1 MSETPTPNTDATG
14 EGDGRQPR
22 ASASRRQDSSLRNM
36 AEWVLVIVVAV
47 SLSLIIKTYVVQAF
61 KIPSASMETTLMVGD
76 RVVVNKLSYRTH
88 DVNRGDV
95 VVFRR
100 PPRAPSGPDEPA
112 QLIKRVIGLP
122 GETVEARDGNVYIDG
137 KRLDEPY
144 LEEGTPTLGMDVP
157 FKVPEGQIW
166 VMGDNRLNSGDSRVF
181 GSVDIDTIIGRAF
194 FIIWPLGRITA
205 L

>member
-1 MSETPTPNTDATG
+1 M
-14 EGDGRQPR
+14 
-22 ASASRRQDSSLRNM
+22 
-36 AEWVLVIVVAV
+36 

-100 PPRAPSGPDEPA
+100 PPWAPSGPDEPA

-122 GETVEARDGNVYIDG
+122 GDTVEVRDGNVYIDG

-194 FIIWPLGRITA
+194 FIIWPLAESPRSIPRSVAT
-205 L
+205 LTIRST